1 MVAMPQ
7 LSETQAVTR
16 LLDRYAFSATP
27 VERERAQQAGFRQT
41 LTTLLTPSGDDPG
54 AAATPP
60 PTLQPTPKRD
70 RNDQDSKLAYAK
82 VQQTNR
88 TALIRWWLARMV
100 AAEHQGVEKLTW
112 FWHGHFATS
121 FAKVRPVALML
132 PQNETFRR
140 NALGD
145 FPTLAKEML
154 TDPAMIDWLDGE
166 KSTLKAPN
174 ENLAREFMEL
184 FTLGVGQYSEQDV
197 REAARALTGWVIT
210 GERAV
215 LQPKRQDRKPKTI
228 LGRTGNFDAAGFA
241 DVVLQKPAW
250 TTFVPQRLWFRLVGD
265 HPIPDDVLADLP
277 RTFGSG
283 SVASVLTAMASGP
296 AFRDD
301 RHALVKSPVEW
312 LVGLLRVLGVRP
324 QDWSDDD
331 LAKVQRALRA
341 MGQVPFTPPSVG
353 GWPSD
358 QLWLNTGTA
367 VARAT
372 LADLVAARAGFVKEA
387 AKASADARI
396 SLLATTFGVTW
407 TERTRAA
414 LRQAD
419 RPQAML
425 VTAACSPEVVVSR

>member
-7 LSETQAVTR
+7 LSEAQAVDR
-16 LLDRYAFSATP
+16 LFDRYAFSATP
-27 VERERAQQAGFRQT
+27 AERERARAAGFQQT
-41 LTTLLTPSGDDPG
+41 LDTLLRPTGDDPG
-54 AAATPP
+54 AATTPAP
-60 PTLQPTPKRD
+60 ALQPTPKKVK
-70 RNDQDSKLAYAK
+70 NDQDSKLAYNK
-82 VQQTNR
+82 VQQANR

-121 FAKVRPVALML
+121 FAKVRPAALML
-132 PQNETFRR
+132 PQNETLRR

-145 FPTLAKEML
+145 FPTLAREML
-154 TDPAMIDWLDGE
+154 VDPAMIDWLDGE
-166 KSTLKAPN
+166 KSTLKSPN

-184 FTLGVGQYSEQDV
+184 FTLGVGRYTEQDV

-210 GERAV
+210 EDRAAV
-215 LQPKRQDRKPKTI
+215 QPKRQDRRPKTI
-228 LGRTGNFDAAGFA
+228 LGRTGNFDAMGFA
-241 DVVLQKPAW
+241 EVVLQNPAW
-250 TTFVPQRLWFRLVGD
+250 RTFVPQRLWYRLVGD
-265 HPIPDDVLADLP
+265 HPMPTDLQSGLPQSFGNGSVVAVLAAIA
-277 RTFGSG
+277 G
-283 SVASVLTAMASGP
+283 GP

-301 RHALVKSPVEW
+301 SYALVKSPVEW
-312 LVGLLRVLGVRP
+312 LVGLLRVLGLKA

-331 LAKVQRALRA
+331 LGKVQRSLRA

-372 LADLVAARAGFVKEA
+372 LAELVAARSGFVKEA
-387 AKASADARI
+387 AGGTREARI
-396 SLLATTFGVTW
+396 SLLAKTFGVNW
-407 TERTRAA
+407 TDRTTAA
-414 LRQAD
+414 LQQAD
-419 RPQAML
+419 KPQAML